1 MKQAKLLAA
10 VALGLVLLLGAC
22 GGRGHR
28 SEIAELEQARL
39 EMERAAEAYAAL
51 PQDSIDAVR
60 VWASAQLQDFEL
72 LAADSS
78 MVLTRSEGAIIN
90 EVGKVRRLLKD
101 NPKRISQL
109 RTSQEQV
116 AGQIQLLIEALQSR
130 ATVDGAGT
138 PIDSTYIRVQVNAER
153 TSAERIASSWEESA
167 SYATKALSLAARTK
181 PAADSLG
188 TELRKRLAVW
198 VIENSAP

>member
-39 EMERAAEAYAAL
+39 EMERAAQAYAAL

-198 VIENSAP
+198 VLENSAP

>member
-39 EMERAAEAYAAL
+39 EMERAAQAYAAL

-72 LAADSS
+72 LASDSS

-153 TSAERIASSWEESA
+153 TSAERIASSWDEST

-198 VIENSAP
+198 VLENSAP

>member
-153 TSAERIASSWEESA
+153 TSAERIASSWDESA
-167 SYATKALSLAARTK
+167 SYATKALYLADRTK
-181 PAADSLG
+181 PSADSLG

-198 VIENSAP
+198 VLENSAP

>member
-78 MVLTRSEGAIIN
+78 IVLTRSEGAIIN

-198 VIENSAP
+198 VLENSAP

>member
-39 EMERAAEAYAAL
+39 EMERAAQAYAAL

-153 TSAERIASSWEESA
+153 TSAERIASSWDEST

-198 VIENSAP
+198 VLENSAP

>member
-10 VALGLVLLLGAC
+10 VAVGLVLLLGAC

-28 SEIAELEQARL
+28 SEIAQLEQARL

-72 LAADSS
+72 LAADSGI
-78 MVLTRSEGAIIN
+78 VLTRSEGAIIN

-198 VIENSAP
+198 VLENSAP

>member
-1 MKQAKLLAA
+1 MKQAKLQAA
-10 VALGLVLLLGAC
+10 VAVGMALLLGAC
-22 GGRGHR
+22 GGNGHR
-28 SEIAELEQARL
+28 SEIAELEQARQ
-39 EMERAAEAYAAL
+39 EMVRAAEAYEAL

-72 LAADSS
+72 LAGDSGI
-78 MVLTRSEGAIIN
+78 VLNRAEGAIIN

-101 NPKRISQL
+101 NPKRIAQL
-109 RTSQEQV
+109 RSSQEQV
-116 AGQIQLLIEALQSR
+116 TGQIQLLIEALESR

-138 PIDSTYIRVQVNAER
+138 PIDSTYIRVQVSAER
-153 TSAERIASSWEESA
+153 TSAERIAASWEETT

-198 VIENSAP
+198 VLENSAP

>member
-198 VIENSAP
+198 VLKNSAP

>member
-10 VALGLVLLLGAC
+10 VAVGLVLLLGAC

-72 LAADSS
+72 LAADSGI
-78 MVLTRSEGAIIN
+78 VLTRSEGAIIN

-153 TSAERIASSWEESA
+153 TSAERIASSWDEST
-167 SYATKALSLAARTK
+167 SYATKALSLADRTK
-181 PAADSLG
+181 PSADSLG

-198 VIENSAP
+198 VLENSAP

>member
-198 VIENSAP
+198 VLENRAP